1 MSFDV
6 CPGENATECLL
17 RALLEAQLAAKN
29 EINWDPISL
38 GFTAIIGIL
47 ALLFAILT
55 VVQGVLAAGPRS
67 LKAGES
73 AIGWYSKFSKSSFS
87 MSEMRVR
94 SVAYTP
100 ILQTNI
106 LQMYN
111 IKRNSSSSKIRKG
124 SRILQQNIDTIGP
137 HPPASWVVL
146 MEHTNIIDIRSFN
159 KKTFYTD
166 YLPRDLLA
174 PPAYAEVLCISV
186 LALLSGCT
194 TLHIDGKQYPHIE
207 GLYTRLYFRE
217 HAELG
222 DVAVFQ
228 HFPDIHGR
236 RDEKGPDI
244 LAVQKAFWSAQG
256 YLSFDD
262 VLKEKYDSH
271 DTKPDAYLRVG
282 GERSDVETGAI
293 LRRMREALPRSFT
306 DKDDKVYESAFGG
319 AWEYAGILLGS
330 VDVLTTPAYPTK
342 KIGLGEIVKDLGT
355 DLGILPIEK
364 ITSEFL
370 NPLVEEFSRCGFSIH
385 VVGRPDAAGDISSDS
400 QFKVKM
406 PCIPWL
412 QHARRCREHLGS
424 EFETKLAEL
433 PFYHPYTGS
442 PGHHTIVLDFIEA
455 RNLIKWIQAFEGP
468 NQPTRSTSPG
478 EVSPSGVMLSMLDH
492 FLGSYAPF
500 ITLQAY
506 WDILATKV
514 LAEQGPLPKG
524 VSVAHLKLLQGP
536 RPEINQLAFVK
547 GLLWLRAVCLAGF
560 LQTLPDTTP
569 LVDTD
574 LGRRLVPVL

>member
-1 MSFDV
+1 MSLDV

-17 RALLEAQLAAKN
+17 RALLAAQLDTKN

-38 GFTAIIGIL
+38 GFTAIIGVL

-55 VVQGVLAAGPRS
+55 VVQGVLAAGPRN

-111 IKRNSSSSKIRKG
+111 LKRHSLSSKIRKG
-124 SRILQQNIDTIGP
+124 PRILRQNTNTIGP

-146 MEHTNIIDIRSFN
+146 MEHTNIIDVRSFD

-174 PPAYAEVLCISV
+174 PPAYAER
-186 LALLSGCT
+186 
-194 TLHIDGKQYPHIE
+194 YPHIE
-207 GLYTRLYFRE
+207 GLYTRLYFRD

-228 HFPDIHGR
+228 HFPDIHGC

-262 VLKEKYDSH
+262 VLIKKYFSH
-271 DTKPDAYLRVG
+271 DANPDAYLRIG
-282 GERSDVETGAI
+282 GELSDAETGAI
-293 LRRMREALPRSFT
+293 LRRMRTALPRNFT

-342 KIGLGEIVKDLGT
+342 KIGLGEIVKELGM

-370 NPLVEEFSRCGFSIH
+370 NPLAEEFSRYGFSIY

-424 EFETKLAEL
+424 EFETKFAE
-433 PFYHPYTGS
+433 PSFYDPYSRS

-468 NQPTRSTSPG
+468 NQPTRSTSPS

-492 FLGSYAPF
+492 FLGSCAPS

-524 VSVAHLKLLQGP
+524 VSVAHLELLQGP
-536 RPEINQLAFVK
+536 RPEIKQLAFVK
-547 GLLWLRAVCLAGF
+547 RLLWLRAVCLAGF
-560 LQTLPDTTP
+560 LQTLPDTTL

>member
-1 MSFDV
+1 MSLDV

-17 RALLEAQLAAKN
+17 RALLAAQLDTKN

-38 GFTAIIGIL
+38 GFTAIIGVL

-55 VVQGVLAAGPRS
+55 VVQGVLAAGPRN

-111 IKRNSSSSKIRKG
+111 LKRHSLSSKIRKG
-124 SRILQQNIDTIGP
+124 PRILRQNTNTIGP

-146 MEHTNIIDIRSFN
+146 MEHTNIIDVRSFD

-194 TLHIDGKQYPHIE
+194 TLNFDEKRYPHIE
-207 GLYTRLYFRE
+207 GLYTRLYFRD

-228 HFPDIHGR
+228 HFPDIHGC

-262 VLKEKYDSH
+262 VLIKKYFSH
-271 DTKPDAYLRVG
+271 DANPDAYLRIG
-282 GERSDVETGAI
+282 GELSDAETGAI
-293 LRRMREALPRSFT
+293 LRRMRTALPRNFT

-342 KIGLGEIVKDLGT
+342 KIGLGEIVKELGM

-370 NPLVEEFSRCGFSIH
+370 NPLAEEFSSR
-385 VVGRPDAAGDISSDS
+385 
-400 QFKVKM
+400 
-406 PCIPWL
+406 
-412 QHARRCREHLGS
+412 
-424 EFETKLAEL
+424 
-433 PFYHPYTGS
+433 S

-468 NQPTRSTSPG
+468 NQPTRSTSPS

-492 FLGSYAPF
+492 FLGSCAPS

-524 VSVAHLKLLQGP
+524 VSVAHLELLQGP
-536 RPEINQLAFVK
+536 RPEIKQLAFVK
-547 GLLWLRAVCLAGF
+547 RLLWLRAVCLAGF
-560 LQTLPDTTP
+560 LQTLPDTTL

>member
-1 MSFDV
+1 MSLDV

-17 RALLEAQLAAKN
+17 RALLAAQLDTKN

-38 GFTAIIGIL
+38 GFTAIIGVL

-111 IKRNSSSSKIRKG
+111 LKGHSLSSKIRKG
-124 SRILQQNIDTIGP
+124 PRILRQNTNTIGP

-146 MEHTNIIDIRSFN
+146 MEHTNIIDVRSFD

-174 PPAYAEVLCISV
+174 PPAYAER
-186 LALLSGCT
+186 
-194 TLHIDGKQYPHIE
+194 YPHIE
-207 GLYTRLYFRE
+207 GLYTRLYFRD

-228 HFPDIHGR
+228 HFPDIHGC

-262 VLKEKYDSH
+262 VLIKKYFSH
-271 DTKPDAYLRVG
+271 DANPDAYLRIG
-282 GERSDVETGAI
+282 GELSDAETGAI
-293 LRRMREALPRSFT
+293 LRRMRTALPRNFT

-319 AWEYAGILLGS
+319 AWGYAGILLGS

-342 KIGLGEIVKDLGT
+342 KIGLGEIVKELGM

-370 NPLVEEFSRCGFSIH
+370 NPLAEEFSTYKFSIY
-385 VVGRPDAAGDISSDS
+385 VVGGPDAAGDISSDS
-400 QFKVKM
+400 QFKAKM

-424 EFETKLAEL
+424 EFETKFAE
-433 PFYHPYTGS
+433 PQFYDPYSRS

-468 NQPTRSTSPG
+468 NQPTRSTSSS

-492 FLGSYAPF
+492 FLGSCAPS

-514 LAEQGPLPKG
+514 LAEQRPLPKG
-524 VSVAHLKLLQGP
+524 VSVAHLELLQGP
-536 RPEINQLAFVK
+536 RPEIKQLAFVK
-547 GLLWLRAVCLAGF
+547 RLLWLRAVCLAGF
-560 LQTLPDTTP
+560 LQTLPDTTL